1 MGIEWLRDLVIC
13 ILGIVTIIVLI
24 FIAVLVSSLY
34 RRSQSLIISLDLLC
48 QRASS
53 VLDNLETTSES
64 MRGIISDVHKTLVSP
79 ASQIVAIVQGVR
91 QGMNLVNK
99 LFKKEEEKEN
109 E

>member
-13 ILGIVTIIVLI
+13 ILGIVTIIVFI
-24 FIAVLVSSLY
+24 FIAILANSLF
-34 RRSQSLIISLDLLC
+34 RRSQSLIANLDLLC

-64 MRGIISDVHKTLVSP
+64 MRGILADVKQALVSP
-79 ASQIVAIVQGVR
+79 VAQIVAVVQGVR
-91 QGMNLVNK
+91 QGMNLVSK
-99 LFKKEEEKEN
+99 FFKKEEEEEN